1 MKTVG
6 QGSLC
11 AFLVL
16 AAVASASC
24 AELKLGRPF
33 SDGCVLQCERPV
45 PVWGQAAAGDA
56 VRVDFAGQVR
66 RTVADAQGRWRVTL
80 DPLTATGR
88 AQTLTVATQKGGAPL
103 TVEDVLV
110 GEVWLCSGQSNMA
123 MALVHPEL
131 TRYRDAI
138 GAMMAQTVDEPN
150 VRYLDAPGAKGWMSL
165 THGFLQKE
173 PTSALA
179 VHYALELRARLHVP
193 IGVIVAAVGG
203 SNIDDWQAGGYLDKI
218 RLAEICPYA
227 LRGALWYQGET
238 NLYLGETDAYQ
249 AKLRRLY
256 DGWRA
261 RFENPSFRLD
271 LVQLAPFARGT
282 YLLKDGTAFDY
293 DAAFPRFLQAQA
305 AFVDGEPN
313 ATLTV
318 INDLGTVHD
327 IHPNE
332 KERVAKRLALHA
344 LRRDYGRDWIE
355 DQSPRPSA
363 VTVDGDRLTVA
374 FSHAKSLYAY
384 QRFSAFSA
392 RDVPFELA
400 GADGAYRP
408 AEIVNWAKLPGGMR
422 EGMITNAFVI
432 LRAPGLAAP
441 QKVRYAWRYPWTGC
455 VYNEVNLPLGT
466 FEVSIHQT
474 RHHSEEQAK

>member
-1 MKTVG
+1 MAATG
-6 QGSLC
+6 AMTSL
-11 AFLVL
+11 
-16 AAVASASC
+16 SATWT
-24 AELKLGRPF
+24 LGRPF
-33 SDGCVLQCERPV
+33 SDGCVLQCGRPV
-45 PVWGQAAAGDA
+45 PVWGQAAVGDA
-56 VRVDFAGQVR
+56 VRVDFAGQVKR
-66 RTVADAQGRWRVTL
+66 AVADAQGRWRVTL
-80 DPLTATGR
+80 DPLTATER
-88 AQTLTVATQKGGAPL
+88 PQTLTVASQGGGTSL
-103 TVEDVLV
+103 SVNDVLV

-131 TRYRDAI
+131 TRYRDGI
-138 GAMMAQTVDEPN
+138 GAMTAQTVDEPS
-150 VRYLDAPGAKGWMSL
+150 VRYLEAPGAGGWRAL
-165 THGFLQKE
+165 THGFLKTE

-203 SNIDDWQAGGYLDKI
+203 SNIDDWQTGGSLDRMK
-218 RLAEICPYA
+218 LAEVCPYA

-238 NLYLGETDAYQ
+238 NLYLGETDAYR

-261 RFENPSFRLD
+261 RFENPSFRFD

-282 YLLKDGTAFDY
+282 YRLKDGSAFDY

-305 AFVDGEPN
+305 AFADGEPN

-318 INDLGTVHD
+318 INDLGAVHD

-332 KERVAKRLALHA
+332 KARVAKRLALHA
-344 LRRDYGRDWIE
+344 LRRDYGRTWIE
-355 DQSPRPSA
+355 DQSPRPAA
-363 VTVDGDRLTVA
+363 VTAEGDRLTVS
-374 FSHAKSLYAY
+374 FSHAKSLYVY
-384 QRFSAFSA
+384 QRFAAFRA
-392 RDVPFELA
+392 QDVPFELA

-408 AEIVNWAKLPGGMR
+408 AAIVNWANLPGGMR
-422 EGMITNAFVI
+422 EGMITNAFVV

-441 QKVRYAWRYPWTGC
+441 QKVRYAWKYPWTGC

-466 FEVSIHQT
+466 FEASRHQPK
-474 RHHSEEQAK
+474 HHNEEQAK